1 MRLTIS
7 KKLNIFI
14 VLSLLTSIVA
24 VVYISTSYFTSDLV
38 DLLRKDTLD
47 TASIVAGRVR
57 SEMRQVAERA
67 RLLAAISLQDFKTEQ
82 AKVDFLQKN
91 FALERD
97 IFAIAILKRQKIVG
111 VTGGPVMV
119 AVPGPFVPYWRQ
131 VNPTIQKM
139 KNFVSADFDSLDR
152 SYPLAYDS
160 VAKGLVEFEV
170 AKLPGGTSVLRVGLP
185 FIQEGE
191 GEFTEILVVDLRN
204 DLLTSLFSESTS
216 YINYLID
223 RKGTVIGSSD
233 PLKVNPGANL
243 EALGITDEIKLHKD
257 EFVDVSGER
266 QILGSQ
272 KVGFAD
278 LMTIS
283 QVSYAKAKRAKKD
296 LLVMAS
302 FLGGAI
308 LFLALAVGFL
318 FSQTL
323 TTPITKLANAAG
335 QIEKGNFNVSL
346 FKPGE
351 KRKINGDEIQQLSFT
366 FDQMVLGLRERDKVK
381 TALSTYHSKELVDK
395 VLSGELQIGGERK
408 EAAVLFTDIRGFTTL
423 SEKMDPALLFQTLN
437 EYLGVMVN
445 VILKYGGHIDKFM
458 GDGILAVWGVPT
470 ANMEDADRAIQCCL
484 AMREALKELNIK
496 FIEKGFQEFHIG
508 MGLHFGPVIAG
519 NIGSNER
526 MEYTILG
533 DTVNTASR
541 IETLTKLVGI
551 DLLVSDSALKNSSGK
566 YSVEDSS
573 GHKVKGRSQTVRVFK
588 ILESVSE
595 LSRGNVAILLERISH
610 ESSVDEIQ
618 DSVEVLLSKNVS

>member
-1 MRLTIS
+1 MKLTIS
-7 KKLNIFI
+7 KKLNSFI
-14 VLSLLTSIVA
+14 VLSLLASIVA
-24 VVYISTSYFTSDLV
+24 VVSISTSYFTSDLV

-67 RLLAAISLQDFKTEQ
+67 RLIAAISLQEFKTEP
-82 AKVDFLQKN
+82 AKAEFIEKN

-97 IFAIAILKRQKIVG
+97 IFAIAILKRKQIVG
-111 VTGGPVMV
+111 VKGGPVV
-119 AVPGPFVPYWRQ
+119 VGVPGPFVPYWRQ
-131 VNPTIQKM
+131 VNPAIQKL
-139 KNFVSADFDSLDR
+139 KNFVSSDFEALDR
-152 SYPLAYDS
+152 AYPLAYDL
-160 VAKGLVEFEV
+160 VAKGGVEFGV
-170 AKLPGGTSVLRVGLP
+170 AKLPGGTSVLRVGIP
-185 FIQEGE
+185 FIQLGD
-191 GEFTEILVVDLRN
+191 GEFTEILVVDIRN

-216 YINYLID
+216 YTNYLID
-223 RKGTVIGSSD
+223 RRGTVIGSSD
-233 PLKVNPGANL
+233 PGRVSPGSTL
-243 EALGITDEIKLHKD
+243 EAMGLTDELKQHKD
-257 EFVDVSGER
+257 EFVDVNGER
-266 QILGSQ
+266 QILGTQ

-278 LMTIS
+278 LTTFS
-283 QVSYAKAKRAKKD
+283 QVSYAKAKKAKKD
-296 LLVMAS
+296 LLIMAT

-323 TTPITKLANAAG
+323 TTPITRLADAAG
-335 QIEKGNFNVSL
+335 RIEKGDFSVSI

-351 KRKINGDEIQQLSFT
+351 KRKVNGDEIQQLSFT

-395 VLSGELQIGGERK
+395 VLSGELKIGGERK

-423 SEKMDPALLFQTLN
+423 SENMDPALLFQTLN

-445 VILKYGGHIDKFM
+445 VILKFGGHIDKFM

-470 ANMEDADRAIQCCL
+470 ASPDDADRAIQCCL
-484 AMREALKELNIK
+484 AMRGALADLNVK
-496 FIEKGFQEFHIG
+496 FIEKGYQEFHIG

-551 DLLVSDSALKNSSGK
+551 DLLVSDSALKNSSGD
-566 YSVEDSS
+566 YIVEDSS
-573 GHKVKGRSQTVRVFK
+573 GHKVKGRSQVVRVFK
-588 ILESVSE
+588 ILEKVTDKSQS
-595 LSRGNVAILLERISH
+595 NVAFLLERISH
-610 ESSVDEIQ
+610 EIVLDEVQ
-618 DSVEVLLSKNVS
+618 DSVEALLSKNVS